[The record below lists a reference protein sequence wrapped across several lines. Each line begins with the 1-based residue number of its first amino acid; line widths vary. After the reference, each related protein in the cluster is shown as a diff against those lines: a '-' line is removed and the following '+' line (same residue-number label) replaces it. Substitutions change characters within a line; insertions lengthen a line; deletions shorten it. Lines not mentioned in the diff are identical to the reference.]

1 MRLYNLEDR
10 STEELKE
17 LLEQVKTHF
26 DLTFEEKKANIE
38 AINSKLG
45 VMTNNEVKHKALL
58 AQIDEGQTD
67 LKDFGA

>member
-1 MRLYNLEDR
+1 MRLYNLDDR

-26 DLTFEEKKANIE
+26 DLTFDEKKANIE

>member
-1 MRLYNLEDR
+1 MRLYNLDDR